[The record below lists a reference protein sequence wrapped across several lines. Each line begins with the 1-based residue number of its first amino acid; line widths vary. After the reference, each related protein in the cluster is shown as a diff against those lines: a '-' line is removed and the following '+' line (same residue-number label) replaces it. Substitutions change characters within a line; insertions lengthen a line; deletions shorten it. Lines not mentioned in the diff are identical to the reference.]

1 MKYLKLFGV
10 ALIALL
16 TVGLTATSSFAITL
30 PDLSIALGGSYPLH
44 LEVTMLNVAVEFS
57 TTGAESFKGT
67 GLLLLFLTE
76 QLTSLGSY
84 ELLYTSVLNPSDDE
98 ECFSE
103 SGTTKDPAGEV
114 LTLGTFHIVL
124 RPGGLLGI
132 LYLLQPL
139 KLVCGTVTIH
149 LRGSVLSSL
158 NGAGTEGSELT
169 SLRGLI
175 HGTTGRPELTEYLN
189 DGGTIVGAKLELD
202 FGTGFVQSTQTIAT
216 EVTATALEGKMFII
230 TTR

>member
-1 MKYLKLFGV
+1 MKYLKPFGV

-103 SGTTKDPAGEV
+103 TGTTKDPAGEV

-124 RPGGLLGI
+124 RPGGSLGI
-132 LYLLQPL
+132 LYLMQPL
-139 KLVCGTVTIH
+139 KIVCGAVTVH
-149 LRGSVLSSL
+149 LRGSMLSSL

-169 SLRGLI
+169 SIKGLLS
-175 HGTTGRPELTEYLN
+175 GKTGKPELTEYLN
-189 DGGTIVGAKLELD
+189 DGGTIVGAKLEAD
-202 FGTGFVQSTQTIAT
+202 FGTGFLAT
-216 EVTATALEGKMFII
+216 DVSVAAEITATALEGKMFVI